1 MNARPYYSAPK
12 VDRRMTRTQLAL
24 VAAVTV
30 AFAALL
36 GWLEPHIDP
45 SHLFAG
51 ITSVALV
58 GVVFTLAAGLHTGR
72 QR

>member
-12 VDRRMTRTQLAL
+12 VDRRMTRAQMML
-24 VAAVTV
+24 VAAVTA
-30 AFAALL
+30 AFAVLL

-51 ITSVALV
+51 ITSVALA
-58 GVVFTLAAGLHTGR
+58 GVVFTIAAGLHTGR
-72 QR
+72 RR

>member
-12 VDRRMTRTQLAL
+12 VNRRMTRAQMMLA
-24 VAAVTV
+24 AAVTV
-30 AFAALL
+30 AFALLL

-51 ITSVALV
+51 IASVGLA
-58 GVVFTLAAGLHTGR
+58 GVVFVIAAGLIKGR
-72 QR
+72 R